1 MTIES
6 NEDLENLK
14 KIGRIVGL
22 TLREMSGRMKPG
34 MTTLE
39 LDEIGAAFLDSHGAR
54 SAPILAYEFPGAT
67 CISVNDEAAHGIPSE
82 RVIREGDL
90 VNIDVS
96 AELDGYF
103 ADAGVTIPVPPV
115 TPLMDNLCRCTRRA
129 LNKAIAQARAGRP
142 INRVGQAVEREAEKC
157 GLNVIHNLTGHG
169 IGRHIHE
176 YPQAVLNYY
185 EPKDRRRFTPG
196 LVVTLEPFLSAGA
209 EYVAT
214 EPDGWT
220 LRAPDGSL
228 NAQFEHT
235 LVVTRGKPIIVTA
248 V

>member
-6 NEDLENLK
+6 NEDLEGLK

-22 TLREMSGRMKPG
+22 TLREMAGRLEPG

-39 LDEIGAAFLDSHGAR
+39 LDEIGSSFMERHGAR

-67 CISVNDEAAHGIPSE
+67 CISVNEEAAHGIPGD

-96 AELDGYF
+96 AELEGFF
-103 ADAGVTIPVPPV
+103 ADAAVTVPLAPV
-115 TPLMDNLCRCTRRA
+115 TPLMENLCRCTRRA

-142 INRVGQAVEREAEKC
+142 INRVGQAVEKVAEKC
-157 GLNVIHNLTGHG
+157 GFNVIHNLTGHG

-176 YPQAVLNYY
+176 YPQAVLNYF
-185 EPKDRRRFTPG
+185 EPKDKRRFTPG
-196 LVVTLEPFLSAGA
+196 LVVTLEPFLSTGA
-209 EYVAT
+209 EYVSTA
-214 EPDGWT
+214 PDGWT
-220 LRAPDGSL
+220 LLARDGSL
-228 NAQFEHT
+228 NAQYEHT